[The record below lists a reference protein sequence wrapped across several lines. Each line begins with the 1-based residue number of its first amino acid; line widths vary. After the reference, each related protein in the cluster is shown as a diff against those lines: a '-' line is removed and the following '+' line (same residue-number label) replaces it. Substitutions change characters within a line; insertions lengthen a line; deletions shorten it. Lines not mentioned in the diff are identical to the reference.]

1 MASEVTGYDCPS
13 MTSLGVFHMLTSA
26 QTVQDFIAAFM
37 KAWPTADPAPLGL
50 FFDEEACYHNIPL
63 EPVIGRSAIVSTFAQ
78 FMSMGGQ
85 VDVDIIHMVAEG
97 PIVMTERVDHFTKD
111 GTTVSLP
118 LMGVIEVHDGLIAAW
133 RDYFDLGQFT
143 SQVLGGS

>member
-1 MASEVTGYDCPS
+1 MPS
-13 MTSLGVFHMLTSA
+13 SA

-37 KAWPTADPAPLGL
+37 KAWSAADSATLGS
-50 FFDEEACYHNIPL
+50 FFDEDAIYHNIPL
-63 EPVIGRSAIVSTFAQ
+63 EPVTGRSAIVATFAQ

-97 PIVMTERVDHFTKD
+97 PIVMTERVDHITKGG

-118 LMGVIEVHDGLIAAW
+118 MMGVIEVHDGFITAW

-143 SQVLGGS
+143 FQVLGGS